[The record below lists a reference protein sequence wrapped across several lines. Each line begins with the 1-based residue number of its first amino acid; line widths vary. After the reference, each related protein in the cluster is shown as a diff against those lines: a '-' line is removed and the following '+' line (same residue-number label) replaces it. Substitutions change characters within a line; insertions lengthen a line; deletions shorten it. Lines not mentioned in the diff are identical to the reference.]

1 MHEQPVVSRL
11 RRRPSRSA
19 RTFESN
25 EPKIAPICTQ
35 ETVIDHSV
43 ISCFLDNVKV
53 GYKAFSN
60 QSINQSEAFSAESL
74 IAQEAEFSN

>member
-43 ISCFLDNVKV
+43 ISCFLDNALMHCKS
-53 GYKAFSN
+53 GTACPCR
-60 QSINQSEAFSAESL
+60 SL
-74 IAQEAEFSN
+74 PRLAPNWLLGQIC